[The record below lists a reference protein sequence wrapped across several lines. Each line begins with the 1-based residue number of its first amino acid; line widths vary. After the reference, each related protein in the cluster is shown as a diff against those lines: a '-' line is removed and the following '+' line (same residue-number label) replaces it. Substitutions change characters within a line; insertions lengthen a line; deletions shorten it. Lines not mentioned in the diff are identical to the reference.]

1 MNDPIASENTSLFT
15 VRATHNPHRWLLSVR
30 EDICVGPEGNTFLF
44 GGVGLASSII
54 AMERTTGRPTIWAT
68 AQYLSYAR
76 PGAVVD
82 LDVHIPVGGKYTTQA
97 RVIGHVDDKEIFT
110 VNAAM
115 GSRPGDI
122 SEQWVDAPDAPVPED
137 CQLREHWRKNA
148 TSLHNQLEVRMVKG
162 RQGLECVGGE
172 KSDDGHVVMWV
183 RPKNHAIVIDS
194 GVLGVIADFIP
205 SAIGHAIGRDAGGNS
220 LDNTVRF
227 RKIVPTNWVLCDIQ
241 IQGIHGGFVH
251 GQMQLFSENGELMA
265 TASQSLILRVRS

>member
-1 MNDPIASENTSLFT
+1 MVDQISSDNVGLFN
-15 VRATHNPHRWLLSVR
+15 VRATHNPHRWLLSVLD
-30 EDICVGPEGNTFLF
+30 DICVGPADSSFLF
-44 GGVGLASSII
+44 GGVGMASSIV
-54 AMERTTGRPTIWAT
+54 ALERTTGRPTIWAT

-76 PGAVVD
+76 PGSIVD

-122 SEQWVDAPDAPVPED
+122 SAQWVHAPEAPKPEE
-137 CQLREHWRKNA
+137 CPVREHWRKNA
-148 TSLHNQLEVRMVKG
+148 VSLHHQLEVRMVKG
-162 RQGLECVGGE
+162 RQGLDCVGGE
-172 KSDDGHVVMWV
+172 MSDDGHVIMWV
-183 RPKNHAIVIDS
+183 RPLNPETEIDS
-194 GVLGVIADFIP
+194 GVLAVIADYIP

-227 RKIVPTNWVLCDIQ
+227 RKVVPTRWVLCDIQ
-241 IQGIHGGFVH
+241 IQGIHGGFVQ

-265 TASQSLILRVRS
+265 TASQSLILRIRS